1 MAASMLRIVPNFC
14 KRVTSLDH
22 VGTSVSLHLNSAGG
36 DIFNQAIS
44 VRYGSFFNRKSAQQ
58 LWDSVT
64 SVSSQGRK
72 RGRASRGKLMERDVY
87 SKPRHAIGQ
96 AKIVFPGLTERIMP
110 TKDKNFAM
118 PKMHKVAE
126 IPETDDRKKKFRVFP
141 KRTAEERGYSGRHL
155 PGTKKGPPDP
165 IDGYEFDGFQSIILS
180 DKFAARKSATQGNV
194 SKRHIL
200 MAVGNQKGLIGLQY
214 AKSPLFTTALVNAK
228 NKAGNHLI
236 HIDLFENHTILHN
249 FSETYHSTTV
259 TAFPKFKGYGL
270 VCHRVIKSLCELI
283 GIKNIYVKVEGNK
296 KNKLAMCRAFINGL
310 TKQKSHQDIANE
322 TGYHVVEYRPKSY
335 KDFPQVVASP
345 EEDSKTE
352 STFTKDHGFSYSS
365 FHFGG
370 RVPSNK
376 RNLKHMFY
384 LNFPSH
390 KKRMFLDYKFRNQ
403 KGIKLKRRAI
413 GIDGDDFG
421 PDWQK
426 GGKQAA

>member
-180 DKFAARKSATQGNV
+180 DKFAARKSATQGN
-194 SKRHIL
+194 
-200 MAVGNQKGLIGLQY
+200 
-214 AKSPLFTTALVNAK
+214 
-228 NKAGNHLI
+228 
-236 HIDLFENHTILHN
+236 
-249 FSETYHSTTV
+249 
-259 TAFPKFKGYGL
+259 
-270 VCHRVIKSLCELI
+270 
-283 GIKNIYVKVEGNK
+283 
-296 KNKLAMCRAFINGL
+296 
-310 TKQKSHQDIANE
+310 KSHQDIANE

-426 GGKQAA
+426 GGKQAAKK